1 MVAHAPL
8 ARRSAP
14 QLVLSF
20 ARPKPRKGG
29 LEIDSYRDL
38 VERLRKD
45 AVRVATAF
53 KLPGFDLD
61 ADRADARD
69 RFGLCFS
76 DGRIRVR
83 LVHVR
88 TGHSLKYSALI
99 DTVVHEL
106 AHLRY
111 MDHGPRWE
119 SLYRRMLEWCRK
131 RGIYEPRPV
140 SAPRKRPDRPAPA
153 PCAEQLPL
161 FAPPR
166 ARRRAT
172 QDRPATQ
179 RSVAATG
186 RPRGEQPRES
196 SSRRRAA
203 TEEQRADSIPSSPDQ
218 LVELA
223 QNVLSAIKKG

>member
-1 MVAHAPL
+1 M
-8 ARRSAP
+8 ARRSDP

-20 ARPKPRKGG
+20 ARPKRKKGG
-29 LEIDSYRDL
+29 LEVDNYRDL
-38 VERLRKD
+38 VDRLRQD
-45 AVRVATAF
+45 AMRVAQVF

-69 RFGLCFS
+69 RYGLCFS

-119 SLYRRMLEWCRK
+119 ALYRRMLEWCRK
-131 RGIYEPRPV
+131 HGIYEPRTVAPARAAPARPPV
-140 SAPRKRPDRPAPA
+140 SPAPG
-153 PCAEQLPL
+153 AEQLPL
-161 FAPPR
+161 FPPPR
-166 ARRRAT
+166 SAIVKE
-172 QDRPATQ
+172 Q
-179 RSVAATG
+179 VA
-186 RPRGEQPRES
+186 P
-196 SSRRRAA
+196 
-203 TEEQRADSIPSSPDQ
+203 IPSSP
-218 LVELA
+218 VELA
-223 QNVLSAIKKG
+223 QLARDVVSAITKG

>member
-1 MVAHAPL
+1 MDEAACSDSSRELVVEHAQM
-8 ARRSAP
+8 ARRSDP

-20 ARPKPRKGG
+20 ARPKRKKGG
-29 LEIDSYRDL
+29 LEVDDYLAL
-38 VERLRKD
+38 VERLRSD
-45 AVRVATAF
+45 AMRVAKVF
-53 KLPGFDLD
+53 KLPGFELD

-69 RFGLCFS
+69 RYGLCFS

-131 RGIYEPRPV
+131 QGIYEPRPV
-140 SAPRKRPDRPAPA
+140 TIPREERPRPTPAPR
-153 PCAEQLPL
+153 AEQLAL

-166 ARRRAT
+166 ARRSTSRGAAAVSA
-172 QDRPATQ
+172 R
-179 RSVAATG
+179 VA
-186 RPRGEQPRES
+186 P
-196 SSRRRAA
+196 
-203 TEEQRADSIPSSPDQ
+203 PSADQ
-218 LVELA
+218 LAELA
-223 QNVLSAIKKG
+223 QNVLSAITKG